1 MKKANLLSKGI
12 LLSIVGLGLSACD
25 DKEIFNKNTT
35 PTESVDVKIES
46 LKAESVQFQL
56 IATDEPNKYITH
68 ISWSKN
74 LGAIQILVNNE
85 IIFKTSGAITSF
97 DDYVE
102 GGQIAN
108 YEIQQVDSSNKA
120 MTQEKKKI
128 EVPKDYVFTGK
139 TVLSDNFIFAG
150 GRLFLISSAVIQT
163 LGYGLNIEVD
173 QIISED
179 ASIETY
185 PSGVK
190 EPYEKNGISAGNINL
205 KARTASGQLS
215 VSMRGT
221 HGGDGRGSICV
232 SSFHMNCNGSSG
244 GRGGDGGYFSLTLIE
259 NNHFTLNRKLEN
271 GLGGKAGIACAYST
285 ESGIVEPYMIW
296 DYNSN
301 CGGYGRGT
309 TSGRA
314 GENGKG
320 QICYKLKKEDQY
332 ECI

>member
-12 LLSIVGLGLSACD
+12 LLSILGLGLSACD
-25 DKEIFNKNTT
+25 EKEIFNKNTT

-46 LKAESVQFQL
+46 LKSESVQFQL
-56 IATDEPNKYITH
+56 IATDEPNKYVTH
-68 ISWSKN
+68 ISWTKN

-108 YEIQQVDSSNKA
+108 YEIQQVDSANKA
-120 MTQEKKKI
+120 ITQEKKKI
-128 EVPKDYVFTGK
+128 EVPKDYIFSGK
-139 TVLSDNFIFAG
+139 TVLSDNFSFSG
-150 GRLFLISSAVIQT
+150 GRLFLLSSALIQT
-163 LGYGLNIEVD
+163 QGFGFKVEVD

-179 ASIETY
+179 SSIETY
-185 PSGVK
+185 PSGIK
-190 EPYEKNGISAGNINL
+190 ETYEKNGLSAGNINL
-205 KARTASGQLS
+205 KSRTALGSLS

-221 HGGDGRGSICV
+221 SGGDGRGSMCH
-232 SSFHMNCNGSSG
+232 SSFGLNCNASSG
-244 GRGGDGGYFSLTLIE
+244 GRGGDGGYFSLTLVE
-259 NNHFTLNRKLEN
+259 NNHFILNRKLEN
-271 GLGGKAGIACAYST
+271 GIGGKAGIACAYST
-285 ESGIVEPYMIW
+285 GGTLEPYMIW
-296 DYNSN
+296 GFDNN
-301 CGGYGRGT
+301 CSGYGKGT
-309 TSGRA
+309 SNGRV